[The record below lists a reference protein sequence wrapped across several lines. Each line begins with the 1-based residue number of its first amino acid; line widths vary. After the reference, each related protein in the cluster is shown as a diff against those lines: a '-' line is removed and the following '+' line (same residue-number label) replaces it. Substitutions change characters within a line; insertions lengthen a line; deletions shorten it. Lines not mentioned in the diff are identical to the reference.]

1 MEKSEESIVATWIF
15 IIALVLSFLIFSFF
29 AYTFVGDQGQPTWS
43 YGTVKDVPAESPNAV
58 YQKLPYPQHVK
69 GAKGE

>member
-1 MEKSEESIVATWIF
+1 MKNSEESVLSTWIF
-15 IIALVLSFLIFSFF
+15 IFTLVLWFLLFSFF
-29 AYTFVGDQGQPTWS
+29 AYKFVGDQGQPTWS

-58 YQKLPYPQHVK
+58 YSKLPYPQHVK